1 MARLKT
7 KKQLERKY
15 AQEIKD
21 AYCVD
26 YFDFILYC
34 TINSSEPERT
44 FKDWFQELNKAGRK
58 EFIQEGLNMIEEYGR
73 RHLSWAVK
81 YL

>member
-1 MARLKT
+1 MTRLKT
-7 KKQLERKY
+7 KKQLKRKY

-21 AYCVD
+21 TYCVD

-34 TINSSEPERT
+34 TINSSEPERI
-44 FKDWFQELNKAGRK
+44 FKDWFQKLNKAGRK

>member
-1 MARLKT
+1 MTKLKT
-7 KKQLERKY
+7 KAQLERKY

-21 AYCVD
+21 ADCID

-58 EFIQEGLNMIEEYGR
+58 AFIQEGLTMIEEYGR
-73 RHLSWAVK
+73 KHMSWAVK